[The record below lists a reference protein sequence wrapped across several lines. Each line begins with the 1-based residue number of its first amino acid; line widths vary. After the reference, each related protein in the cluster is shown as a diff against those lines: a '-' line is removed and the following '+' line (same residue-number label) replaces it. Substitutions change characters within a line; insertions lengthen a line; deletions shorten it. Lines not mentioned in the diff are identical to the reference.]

1 MRRSTSGSFFSDT
14 GSVSKLPASE
24 HALYK
29 AASLFATVIYRRYR
43 EGNEVAQPVAG
54 TFLSP
59 RLCWNWCPLFSAL
72 GHPEA
77 FRNYLVCWRRPF
89 PCPACPNS
97 RLCCW
102 CQHAPQPGFN
112 VSCSFGD
119 ELFKG
124 FRRSRPGGRCDCN
137 CDWGESRESR
147 HSDQCRRESDQEYHR
162 TNAEIWTGHGTHN
175 EHEAHRSDERGHLR
189 TSLRRELQQRT

>member
-1 MRRSTSGSFFSDT
+1 MRSWHSGSFLSET
-14 GSVSKLPASE
+14 GSVCKLQATE
-24 HALYK
+24 HAHYK
-29 AASLFATVIYRRYR
+29 LDSLFATVIDRRYR
-43 EGNEVAQPVAG
+43 EGSEVAQPVAG

-89 PCPACPNS
+89 PGTACPNP

-102 CQHAPQPGFN
+102 RRHAPEPRFN

-124 FRRSRPGGRCDCN
+124 FRRSRPVGRCDPNGDC
-137 CDWGESRESR
+137 GESGEAP
-147 HSDQCRRESDQEYHR
+147 HGTQCRGQ
-162 TNAEIWTGHGTHN
+162 
-175 EHEAHRSDERGHLR
+175 
-189 TSLRRELQQRT
+189 